1 MKSKALIVTALA
13 AAPLFAQ
20 PAPRPMVQVPQAPQA
35 PQPPQYTPLHPQAL
49 QLPPLPPLTPLHPQY
64 ADSMTAYADSMLAFA
79 DTTLNGLGL
88 NFQPRA
94 GRLDGN
100 YDRGMRALD
109 DHKYDDAVRLFD
121 GVINGKSSRAD
132 GALYWKAYA
141 LNRLGR
147 RDDALA
153 ALAQLRR
160 DYSTSHWLNDA
171 QALEAEMKQ
180 STGQPASTAQDS
192 NDDLKLFAINS
203 LMNGDPE
210 RAVPQIEGILKGNSS
225 PKLKDRALFVLTQS
239 QSPQAQQILMNYAKG
254 AGNPDLQVRALRYIG
269 MTGTSDAR
277 KQLLSIYNGSN
288 DAAVKRQIIQSFLM
302 SNDKDDLVSLAK
314 NEKDQDLRQT
324 AIRQLGAMRAVDQLM
339 QLYAAESSPEI
350 KKEIIRSLFV
360 GGAHDKLLEIVRS
373 EKDQSVRGEAIRN
386 LAMTQGVSG
395 DALSGMYTAETDTK
409 VKRELI
415 TGMFVRGDAKL
426 MIDIARKETDP
437 AMKRFIVQQLSM
449 MHNKEAND
457 YMLELLK

>member
-1 MKSKALIVTALA
+1 
-13 AAPLFAQ
+13 
-20 PAPRPMVQVPQAPQA
+20 
-35 PQPPQYTPLHPQAL
+35 
-49 QLPPLPPLTPLHPQY
+49 
-64 ADSMTAYADSMLAFA
+64 
-79 DTTLNGLGL
+79 
-88 NFQPRA
+88 
-94 GRLDGN
+94 
-100 YDRGMRALD
+100 
-109 DHKYDDAVRLFD
+109 
-121 GVINGKSSRAD
+121 
-132 GALYWKAYA
+132 
-141 LNRLGR
+141 
-147 RDDALA
+147 
-153 ALAQLRR
+153 
-160 DYSTSHWLNDA
+160 
-171 QALEAEMKQ
+171 
-180 STGQPASTAQDS
+180 
-192 NDDLKLFAINS
+192 
-203 LMNGDPE
+203 
-210 RAVPQIEGILKGNSS
+210 
-225 PKLKDRALFVLTQS
+225 
-239 QSPQAQQILMNYAKG
+239 
-254 AGNPDLQVRALRYIG
+254 
-269 MTGTSDAR
+269 
-277 KQLLSIYNGSN
+277 
-288 DAAVKRQIIQSFLM
+288 M